1 MEKYIIKTQRGFE
14 NIVVNNLKEIVKDFD
29 YIVSPDG
36 FHGIVIVE
44 SDEDI
49 EDKILQIPEVERV
62 LKVYF
67 ETETDFDK
75 IVNLAEK
82 IKDYIKEDETFAVET
97 KKRGKHDFSSTD
109 INIVL
114 GAKIKDLTNASV
126 DLNNPD
132 KVIHVE
138 VFKHKTYVSIT
149 PGEKYKKYT
158 KEKKDAR
165 RLFKKIVIVQMPY
178 LGEKIVCRRFGE
190 AIGRSAQGFEV
201 KELIISPKEK
211 VDAYELMEF
220 IRGVKIGQHSR
231 YEIQK
236 RAYPFEIK
244 LVPVTVQD
252 LYQVVRDKRRNN
264 RLLIITD
271 PKGDELSKIKDKLA
285 KDLRGKR
292 EIIVFCGSREGIPRG
307 LFRFADYIVDLAP
320 HMTFAT
326 EHAIPAALIALW
338 GVYCDVDE
346 DLEKDTEK
354 DNTNNYE
361 EKTESNSNDE

>member
-1 MEKYIIKTQRGFE
+1 MEKYIIKTQKGFE
-14 NIVVNNLKEIVKDFD
+14 NIVVNNLKEIIDDFN

-36 FHGIVIVE
+36 YQGIVIVE

-49 EDKILQIPEVERV
+49 ENKILEIPEVERV

-75 IVNLAEK
+75 IVNLADK

-97 KKRGKHDFSSTD
+97 KKRGKQDFSSTD
-109 INIVL
+109 VNIVL

-132 KVIHVE
+132 KVVHVE
-138 VFKHKTYVSIT
+138 VFKNKTYVSIM
-149 PGEKYKKYT
+149 PGEKFKKYT
-158 KEKKDAR
+158 KEKRNAR
-165 RLFKKIVIVQMPY
+165 ELFKKVVIVQMPY
-178 LGEKIVCRRFGE
+178 LGEKIVCKRFGE
-190 AIGRSAQGFEV
+190 AIGRAAQGFEV
-201 KELIISPKEK
+201 KELIIAPKEK

-220 IRGVKIGQHSR
+220 IKGVKIGQHSR

-252 LYQVVRDKRRNN
+252 LYQVVRDKRRDN

-271 PKGDELSKIKDKLA
+271 PKGDELSKIMDKLA
-285 KDLRGKR
+285 YDLRKKR
-292 EIIVFCGSREGIPRG
+292 EIVVFCGSREGIPRG

-338 GVYCDVDE
+338 GVYSQSPNQDSE
-346 DLEKDTEK
+346 
-354 DNTNNYE
+354 E
-361 EKTESNSNDE
+361 EKTELNSNDEEL

>member
-1 MEKYIIKTQRGFE
+1 MVKYIIKTQKGFE
-14 NIVVNNLKEIVKDFD
+14 NIVVNNLKEIINNFD
-29 YIVSPDG
+29 YIISPDG
-36 FHGIVIVE
+36 YQGIVIVE

-49 EDKILQIPEVERV
+49 EDKILEIPEVERV

-97 KKRGKHDFSSTD
+97 KKRGKQNFSSTD

-132 KVIHVE
+132 KVVHVE
-138 VFKHKTYVSIT
+138 VFKNKTYISIT
-149 PGEKYKKYT
+149 PGEKFKKYT
-158 KEKKDAR
+158 KEKRNAR
-165 RLFKKIVIVQMPY
+165 ELFKKVVIVQMPY
-178 LGEKIVCRRFGE
+178 LGEKIVCKRFGE
-190 AIGRSAQGFEV
+190 AIGRAAQGFEV
-201 KELIISPKEK
+201 KELIIAPKEK
-211 VDAYELMEF
+211 VNAYELMEF
-220 IRGVKIGQHSR
+220 IKGVKIGQHSR

-252 LYQVVRDKRRNN
+252 LYQVVRDKRRDN

-271 PKGDELSKIKDKLA
+271 PKGDELSKIKDKLFY
-285 KDLRGKR
+285 DLRKKR

-338 GVYCDVDE
+338 DVYSFKDDE
-346 DLEKDTEK
+346 
-354 DNTNNYE
+354 NSSNE
-361 EKTESNSNDE
+361 EESESNLNDE